1 MVQVK
6 KPQSRA
12 AILDAAQLLFRRQSY
27 HTTTLAQIARAAGM
41 STANLYVYFD
51 SKLDILYA
59 VYEPWMHTRL
69 DVLQQKVKKT
79 DHPLD
84 RLRLILRTLWRD
96 IPAEENGFVNNIVQ
110 ALSTAGPG
118 ETYKPALL
126 NWMEERI
133 GGMIREALPA
143 RRRSVVDQ
151 TRLAHLL
158 VMALD
163 GYSIH
168 NHINPRGVAD
178 NATIDAMAELL
189 LGTARRPRPRRTEGN
204 GQDANQRLTAKS
216 LKSSQNVSAK
226 KSRISI

>member
-6 KPQSRA
+6 KPQARA
-12 AILDAAQLLFRRQSY
+12 AILDAAQRLFRRQSY

-59 VYEPWMHTRL
+59 VYEPWMHARL
-69 DVLQQKVKKT
+69 DLLQKKVKQT
-79 DHPLD
+79 DAPLQ

-126 NWMEERI
+126 NYMEERI
-133 GGMIREALPA
+133 GAMIREALPA
-143 RRRSVVDQ
+143 ARRSVADKTQ
-151 TRLAHLL
+151 LAHLL
-158 VMALD
+158 MMALD
-163 GYSIH
+163 GFSIH
-168 NHINPRGVAD
+168 NHINPGGAAD
-178 NATIDAMAELL
+178 NATINAMANFL
-189 LGTARRPRPRRTEGN
+189 LGTTREPHPRKRGRTEAG
-204 GQDANQRLTAKS
+204 DNQCLVEK
-216 LKSSQNVSAK
+216 LG
-226 KSRISI
+226 

>member
-6 KPQSRA
+6 KPKARA
-12 AILDAAQLLFRRQSY
+12 AILDAAQGLFRRQSY

-59 VYEPWMHTRL
+59 IYEPWMHARL
-69 DVLQQKVKKT
+69 EVLQQKVNRT
-79 DHPLD
+79 DLPLQ

-133 GGMIREALPA
+133 GGMIREALPTE
-143 RRRSVVDQ
+143 RRRVVEK
-151 TRLAHLL
+151 TRLAHVL

-178 NATIDAMAELL
+178 NATIDAIANLL
-189 LGTARRPRPRRTEGN
+189 LGSMSQSPAKRSDNGSRDNQNPFSRT
-204 GQDANQRLTAKS
+204 
-216 LKSSQNVSAK
+216 
-226 KSRISI
+226 

>member
-6 KPQSRA
+6 KPQARA
-12 AILDAAQLLFRRQSY
+12 AILDAAQRLFRRQSY

-59 VYEPWMHTRL
+59 VYEPWMHARL
-69 DVLQQKVKKT
+69 DALQQKVKRT
-79 DHPLD
+79 DLPQA

-118 ETYKPALL
+118 EIYKPALL

-133 GGMIREALPA
+133 GVMIRDALPP
-143 RRRSVVDQ
+143 RRRSVIDK

-189 LGTARRPRPRRTEGN
+189 LGTARQPHRRKEKDN
-204 GQDANQRLTAKS
+204 GARN
-216 LKSSQNVSAK
+216 
-226 KSRISI
+226 SRRVVEKLL

>member
-6 KPQSRA
+6 KPHARA
-12 AILDAAQLLFRRQSY
+12 AIFDAAQRLFRRQGY
-27 HTTTLAQIARAAGM
+27 HATTLAQIARAAGM

-51 SKLDILYA
+51 SKLDILYT
-59 VYEPWMHTRL
+59 VYEPWMHARL
-69 DVLQQKVKKT
+69 DLLQQQVKRT
-79 DHPLD
+79 DLPLA

-110 ALSTAGPG
+110 ALSTAGSG

-133 GGMIREALPA
+133 SAMIREALPPA
-143 RRRSVVDQ
+143 RRRVLDK

-168 NHINPRGVAD
+168 NHINPRGAAD
-178 NATIDAMAELL
+178 NATIDAMAKLL
-189 LGTARRPRPRRTEGN
+189 LGTASQSQHRKRSGN
-204 GQDANQRLTAKS
+204 GARDSQRVVEKL
-216 LKSSQNVSAK
+216 L
-226 KSRISI
+226 